1 MGNWPWRNNYWVWCA
16 GISTSWDQ
24 VWFLAHWQLSVSE
37 LWRKKPEGPPHWCPS
52 IQESCWMWQTEGEIC
67 TKSLETALTFTDNPA
82 GTNTSTMVKK
92 TTRKWV
98 TNSLILLCWW
108 ITKYLLTC
116 RKLSPKG
123 WQARCAD
130 WLTIR
135 CKSCLC
141 TWILENLILPAT
153 GQSYAPRSTDSPW
166 PHQSWIKYVFLQAP
180 GGRCTAMMI
189 SSNNI

>member
-1 MGNWPWRNNYWVWCA
+1 MC
-16 GISTSWDQ
+16 WDQ
-24 VWFLAHWQLSVSE
+24 HLMGPGVVSGT
-37 LWRKKPEGPPHWCPS
+37 L
-52 IQESCWMWQTEGEIC
+52 
-67 TKSLETALTFTDNPA
+67 TAISKWTVEKEA
-82 GTNTSTMVKK
+82 RRTSTLMPFNTRVLLDVTDWRGDLHEEPWDSSHFYWTSCRHQYKYYGKKK

-180 GGRCTAMMI
+180 GRRCTAMMI
-189 SSNNI
+189 SSSNI